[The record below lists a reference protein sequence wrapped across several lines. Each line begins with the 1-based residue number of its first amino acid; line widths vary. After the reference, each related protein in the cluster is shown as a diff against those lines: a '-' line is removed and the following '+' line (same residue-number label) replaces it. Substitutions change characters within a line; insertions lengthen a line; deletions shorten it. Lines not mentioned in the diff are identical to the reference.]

1 MDGIGSM
8 SGAPTNSREDEQ
20 HDLLAAER
28 VLAEHGL
35 PSGPDGY
42 NLSRL
47 AAAIYAQGWGYSI
60 DNLAGGYHAEIL
72 PLASSRL
79 RARVHRIGASP
90 EAALSLA
97 LAHALTLA
105 GSTDQ

>member
-1 MDGIGSM
+1 LDGIGIM
-8 SGAPTNSREDEQ
+8 SGAPIDSREDEH

-35 PSGPDGY
+35 PSSRDGY
-42 NLSRL
+42 DLTTL
-47 AAAIYAQGWGYSI
+47 AAAVYARGWGYGI

-79 RARVHRIGASP
+79 RTRVHRIGASP

-105 GSTDQ
+105 GPKDQ